1 MSKFNMRKPQYDE
14 NPKRL
19 KASILLFG
27 FLSFST
33 GVGLLA
39 ILIILNAPF
48 MGSVSWLGIEEAPIL
63 ALALGMFGLTCVPLI
78 IDEGRNQRDWFAII
92 YLISVAY
99 TLNFALRAFYILAYP
114 ESTRAT
120 LIFTDTLDR
129 VLAYV
134 IAGIVLLFIGYYL
147 PLGMKLA
154 KRFPDLPFRWPTS
167 VGLGKVMIIYVIG
180 FAARWITS
188 LRVAPVELSYYA
200 IAFGQFTSY
209 ALALAAIYSFMPGS
223 GKRRWRLLIAVL
235 LPLQAI
241 YAMDWGR
248 DKFSLIEPI
257 VIMLMCYH
265 YLRGRLN
272 IWSLAP
278 VGLLVITLV
287 FPYMSLYRSQPL
299 SQDTRAG
306 IFQACTDMIALN
318 WQEYSNLVL
327 ESVMGRAHLLDSV
340 ALVVK
345 YTSHIGGFLGAEDYL
360 LIPVYAFLPRVVW
373 PDKPIDRA
381 LTFGIDFFAT
391 GGATYIGIS
400 NPGDLYRHLGIGGI
414 LGGMFILG
422 LLYRFSYEYLI
433 KIRLNADW
441 SLRVPFLFFYIFVFI
456 QLYLTF
462 ETDLSSGISELI
474 KRILFLALL
483 AWYINGR
490 RIMYGN
496 DQKLGE
502 S

>member
-1 MSKFNMRKPQYDE
+1 MSELNMRKSHYGE
-14 NPKRL
+14 NPNRL
-19 KASILLFG
+19 KRSILLFG
-27 FLSFST
+27 VLSFSI
-33 GVGLLA
+33 GLGLLT
-39 ILIILNAPF
+39 ILIILNTPF
-48 MGSVSWLGIEEAPIL
+48 MRSGSWLGIDEAPIL
-63 ALALGMFGLTCVPLI
+63 ALALGLFGLTCVPII

-114 ESTRAT
+114 ESIRST
-120 LIFTDTLDR
+120 LIFGDTLNT
-129 VLAYV
+129 VLGYV
-134 IAGIVLLFIGYYL
+134 IAGIIFLFLGYYL
-147 PLGMKLA
+147 PLGKKLA
-154 KRFPDLPFRWPTS
+154 ARFPNLPFRWPTS
-167 VGLGKVMIIYVIG
+167 VSLGKVITIYAIG

-209 ALALAAIYSFMPGS
+209 ALAIAAIYAFMPGS
-223 GKRRWRLLIAVL
+223 GKGGWRLIIAVL
-235 LPLQAI
+235 LPFQVL

-257 VIMLMCYH
+257 VIILMCYH
-265 YLRGRLN
+265 YLRRRLN

-278 VGLLVITLV
+278 VALLIITFV
-287 FPYMSLYRSQPL
+287 FPFMSLYRSQPL
-299 SQDTRAG
+299 SLDARAG
-306 IFQACTDMIALN
+306 IFQAGTAMIALD
-318 WQEYSNLVL
+318 WSEYSNLLL

-381 LTFGIDFFAT
+381 LSFGIDFFAA
-391 GGATYIGIS
+391 GGSTYIGIS
-400 NPGDLYRHLGIGGI
+400 NPGDLYRHLGVGGI
-414 LGGMFILG
+414 LGGMFMLG

-433 KIRLNADW
+433 KIRLNASW

-462 ETDLSSGISELI
+462 ETDLSSGMSELM
-474 KRILFLALL
+474 KRIFLLALL
-483 AWYINGR
+483 AWYIKAPP
-490 RIMYGN
+490 IM
-496 DQKLGE
+496 
-502 S
+502 